1 MIRLT
6 SGSILEDRILYQ
18 RDYEHA
24 IVVEP
29 GAEEV
34 TIRNVTLTF
43 DLDIQHGFTT
53 PTACGIFAPLVD
65 RLTIENV
72 TIHGAIGC
80 GIQIGDSGPRRMQNL
95 AIRHCFFRGGVM
107 GAYPQGGM
115 HKDIL
120 LYGQD
125 FTNVALTENV
135 CLSSN
140 DSGIAIIG
148 NGHPGLLTNAVIA
161 SNVCDGHNRHGI
173 VVTYGSMAAVSVRV
187 GYNTCSK
194 NKWAGIYKATNPDEA
209 PWHLERDNLM
219 EHNRCWEN
227 GTGLAG
233 DKASDPGKT
242 IRGGIVGNFMRD
254 WVLRENVCGYNGRGG
269 NLTGQYAAGIR
280 VRGER
285 VVIEANNTFVE
296 NEGGDINVWQHPNPD
311 NGIIIEKQ

>member
-1 MIRLT
+1 
-6 SGSILEDRILYQ
+6 
-18 RDYEHA
+18 
-24 IVVEP
+24 
-29 GAEEV
+29 
-34 TIRNVTLTF
+34 
-43 DLDIQHGFTT
+43 
-53 PTACGIFAPLVD
+53 
-65 RLTIENV
+65 
-72 TIHGAIGC
+72 
-80 GIQIGDSGPRRMQNL
+80 MQNL
-95 AIRHCFFRGGVM
+95 AIRNCFFRGGVM
-107 GAYPQGGM
+107 GTYPQGGM

-173 VVTYGSMAAVSVRV
+173 VVTYGSMAAVFVRV

-194 NKWAGIYKATNPDEA
+194 NKWAGIYKNTNPDLA
-209 PWHLERDNLM
+209 PWEQERDNLM
-219 EHNRCWEN
+219 KHNRCWEN

-233 DKASDPGKT
+233 AKASDPGKT
-242 IRGGIVGNFMRD
+242 I
-254 WVLRENVCGYNGRGG
+254 RGG

-311 NGIIIEKQ
+311 NGIIIEEQ